1 MYICREQNVKR
12 MKNILVVLFII
23 LLNILNPQYLLARDL
38 KFNRLT
44 AENGLPYSTANVMLQ
59 DDNGFL
65 WIGTHTGLCRY
76 DGINTEIYSEF
87 ENRQVR
93 SLEETDGNWLWVGM
107 ESGLA
112 RINLKTR
119 KMESILC
126 EGKKELQRV
135 SAIHWGK
142 DEKVYVAAIDGL
154 FVYDK
159 GILTHVIAD
168 EGQVFSILENTLT
181 DYWLLTEKALLNLD
195 TKTGK
200 VTRYAWPLKFNPFFL
215 ASLNSYKNIL
225 YISAEYNSMLRFD
238 MKNRRFMNEFAIED
252 KKRTYPLII
261 DGGQLFVN
269 TTWGI
274 EVLSC
279 TTNQLQYTIAADDD
293 MKNGLRSNQFYSMYK
308 KGTTLWLGI
317 FSGGIAYSQ
326 IENDA
331 FNVYRLPGT
340 DFTTF
345 NRQVRS
351 FCIVSD
357 DIKLIGTRNGLLLVS
372 EKEKRVQTFTTQDYP
387 ALLSNSILF
396 IQPFGGDDY
405 LIGTTKG
412 LVLFSLKKNSF
423 RTFSEENVYKGT
435 QFYSCLSDE
444 EGIWLATSEKVLYYN
459 MHTNQTDIYL
469 LDTNKYPGCSALSLC
484 FDFRDRLWI
493 GTTEGLFLLDKV
505 THKITDT
512 FEGKDKLKD
521 ISKAQINNISRS
533 KNGKMFICTD
543 RMGLIVL
550 NERGTEID
558 IYSEDNILPHNT
570 VYSVYEDEQN
580 VWWIATMKGILRYNR
595 VTNKKQLYDLSAG
608 IPGGVCRSFSK
619 DSQGRY
625 WWANEMGLVVCDPY
639 LLSQAVLCDLPRI
652 SSVKVAG
659 KRQQLLEDQEQGPVT
674 PAYAK
679 SMVLPA
685 FQNNLELCFSM
696 HTYLGALDSYQY
708 ILEGFDERWKY
719 NIENN
724 CLSYTDLPA
733 GKYLLRVRGQGNSD
747 YETQLEIIVE
757 YPWYVTYGIAAIVVI
772 IVLLGI
778 GWKYWRRKVSIVE
791 MKQDSDDE
799 LLNTAAYKPKT
810 PRSSQ
815 EKLDRL
821 YEQLIHYFET
831 EKPYLNKQ
839 LKSADIAAA
848 LSCSIS
854 SLSEC
859 LSFKLNTNFSDF
871 VAHYRVE
878 AFVQKQK
885 QEDIS
890 LYTLMSIAESCGF
903 NSKSSFFRLFKK
915 QMGCTPLEYIQ
926 KQEHDRVSKQ

>member
-1 MYICREQNVKR
+1 
-12 MKNILVVLFII
+12 MKNILIVLFII

-215 ASLNSYKNIL
+215 ASLNSHKNVL

-412 LVLFSLKKNSF
+412 LVLYSLKKNSF
-423 RTFSEENVYKGT
+423 RIFSEENVYKGT

-570 VYSVYEDEQN
+570 VYSIYEDEQN
-580 VWWIATMKGILRYNR
+580 EWWIATMKGILRYNR

-778 GWKYWRRKVSIVE
+778 GWKYWRRKVAIVG
-791 MKQDSDDE
+791 MKQDADDE
-799 LLNTAAYKPKT
+799 LLNAAAHRPKT
-810 PRSSQ
+810 PRASQ
-815 EKLDRL
+815 EKLDSL
-821 YEQLIHYFET
+821 YEQLIDYFET

>member
-1 MYICREQNVKR
+1 
-12 MKNILVVLFII
+12 MKNILIVLFII

-484 FDFRDRLWI
+484 FDSRNRLWI
-493 GTTEGLFLLDKV
+493 GTSDGIFLLDKV
-505 THKITDT
+505 TRKIMDT
-512 FEGKDKLKD
+512 FEGKDKLKN

-533 KNGKMFICTD
+533 KNGKIFICTD

-757 YPWYVTYGIAAIVVI
+757 YPWYVTYGIAAVVVI

-778 GWKYWRRKVSIVE
+778 GWKYWRRKVAIVG
-791 MKQDSDDE
+791 MKQDADDE
-799 LLNTAAYKPKT
+799 LLNAAAYRPKT
-810 PRSSQ
+810 PRASQ

-821 YEQLIHYFET
+821 YEQLIDYFET

>member
-12 MKNILVVLFII
+12 MKNILIVLFII
-23 LLNILNPQYLLARDL
+23 LLNILNPQYLLAIDL

-65 WIGTHTGLCRY
+65 WIGTHAGLCRY

-93 SLEETDGNWLWVGM
+93 SLEETEGNWLWVGM
-107 ESGLA
+107 ENGLA

-215 ASLNSYKNIL
+215 ASLNSHKNVL

-279 TTNQLQYTIAADDD
+279 TTNRLQYTIVADDD
-293 MKNGLRSNQFYSMYK
+293 TKNGLRSNQFYSMYK

-412 LVLFSLKKNSF
+412 LVLYSLKKNSF
-423 RTFSEENVYKGT
+423 RIFSEENVYKGT

-459 MHTNQTDIYL
+459 MHTNQTDIYP

-484 FDFRDRLWI
+484 FDSRNRLWI
-493 GTTEGLFLLDKV
+493 GTSEGVFLLDKV

-512 FEGKDKLKD
+512 FEGKDKLKN

-550 NERGTEID
+550 NERGSEID

-608 IPGGVCRSFSK
+608 IPGGVCRSFCK
-619 DSQGRY
+619 DSQNRY

-639 LLSQAVLCDLPRI
+639 QLSQAVLCDLPRI

-659 KRQQLLEDQEQGPVT
+659 KRQQLLEDQEQGLVT

-708 ILEGFDERWKY
+708 ILEGFDEKWKY

-757 YPWYVTYGIAAIVVI
+757 YPWYVTYGIVAIVVI

-778 GWKYWRRKVSIVE
+778 GWKYWRRKVAIVE
-791 MKQDSDDE
+791 MKQDTDDE
-799 LLNTAAYKPKT
+799 LLNTAAYRPKT

-926 KQEHDRVSKQ
+926 KQDHDRVSKQ

>member
-12 MKNILVVLFII
+12 MKNILIVLFII

-505 THKITDT
+505 THKITDN

-570 VYSVYEDEQN
+570 VYSIYEDEQN
-580 VWWIATMKGILRYNR
+580 EWWIATMKGILRYNR

-778 GWKYWRRKVSIVE
+778 GWKYWRRKVAIVG
-791 MKQDSDDE
+791 MKQDADDE
-799 LLNTAAYKPKT
+799 LLNAAAHRPKT
-810 PRSSQ
+810 PRASQ
-815 EKLDRL
+815 EKLDSL
-821 YEQLIHYFET
+821 YEQLIDYFET

>member
-1 MYICREQNVKR
+1 
-12 MKNILVVLFII
+12 MKNILIVLFII

-142 DEKVYVAAIDGL
+142 DEKVYIAAIDGL

-396 IQPFGGDDY
+396 FQPFGGDDY

-484 FDFRDRLWI
+484 FDSRNRLWI
-493 GTTEGLFLLDKV
+493 GTSDGIFLLDKV
-505 THKITDT
+505 TRKIMDT
-512 FEGKDKLKD
+512 FEGKDKLKN

-533 KNGKMFICTD
+533 KNGKIFICTD

-757 YPWYVTYGIAAIVVI
+757 YPWYVTYGIAAVVVI

-778 GWKYWRRKVSIVE
+778 GWKYWRRKVAIVG
-791 MKQDSDDE
+791 MKQDADDE
-799 LLNTAAYKPKT
+799 LLNAAAYRPKT

-821 YEQLIHYFET
+821 YEQLIDYFET

-926 KQEHDRVSKQ
+926 KQEYDRVSKQ

>member
-1 MYICREQNVKR
+1 M
-12 MKNILVVLFII
+12 
-23 LLNILNPQYLLARDL
+23 
-38 KFNRLT
+38 
-44 AENGLPYSTANVMLQ
+44 
-59 DDNGFL
+59 
-65 WIGTHTGLCRY
+65 
-76 DGINTEIYSEF
+76 
-87 ENRQVR
+87 
-93 SLEETDGNWLWVGM
+93 
-107 ESGLA
+107 
-112 RINLKTR
+112 
-119 KMESILC
+119 
-126 EGKKELQRV
+126 
-135 SAIHWGK
+135 
-142 DEKVYVAAIDGL
+142 
-154 FVYDK
+154 
-159 GILTHVIAD
+159 
-168 EGQVFSILENTLT
+168 
-181 DYWLLTEKALLNLD
+181 
-195 TKTGK
+195 
-200 VTRYAWPLKFNPFFL
+200 
-215 ASLNSYKNIL
+215 
-225 YISAEYNSMLRFD
+225 
-238 MKNRRFMNEFAIED
+238 
-252 KKRTYPLII
+252 II

-484 FDFRDRLWI
+484 FDSRNRLWI
-493 GTTEGLFLLDKV
+493 GTSDGIFLLDKV
-505 THKITDT
+505 TRKIMDT
-512 FEGKDKLKD
+512 FEGKDKLKN

-533 KNGKMFICTD
+533 KNGKIFICTD

-625 WWANEMGLVVCDPY
+625 WWANEMGLVVCDSY

-757 YPWYVTYGIAAIVVI
+757 YPWYVTYGIAAVVVI

-778 GWKYWRRKVSIVE
+778 GWKYWRRKVAIVG
-791 MKQDSDDE
+791 MKQDADDE
-799 LLNTAAYKPKT
+799 LLNAAAYRPKT

-821 YEQLIHYFET
+821 YEQLIDYFET

-926 KQEHDRVSKQ
+926 KQEYDRVSKQ

>member
-1 MYICREQNVKR
+1 MN
-12 MKNILVVLFII
+12 
-23 LLNILNPQYLLARDL
+23 
-38 KFNRLT
+38 
-44 AENGLPYSTANVMLQ
+44 
-59 DDNGFL
+59 
-65 WIGTHTGLCRY
+65 
-76 DGINTEIYSEF
+76 
-87 ENRQVR
+87 
-93 SLEETDGNWLWVGM
+93 
-107 ESGLA
+107 SGL
-112 RINLKTR
+112 
-119 KMESILC
+119 
-126 EGKKELQRV
+126 
-135 SAIHWGK
+135 
-142 DEKVYVAAIDGL
+142 
-154 FVYDK
+154 
-159 GILTHVIAD
+159 
-168 EGQVFSILENTLT
+168 
-181 DYWLLTEKALLNLD
+181 
-195 TKTGK
+195 
-200 VTRYAWPLKFNPFFL
+200 
-215 ASLNSYKNIL
+215 
-225 YISAEYNSMLRFD
+225 
-238 MKNRRFMNEFAIED
+238 
-252 KKRTYPLII
+252 
-261 DGGQLFVN
+261 LFVN

-279 TTNQLQYTIAADDD
+279 TTNRLQYTIAADED

-372 EKEKRVQTFTTQDYP
+372 EAEKRVQTFTTQDYP

-423 RTFSEENVYKGT
+423 RTFSEENVYRGT

-484 FDFRDRLWI
+484 FDSRNRLWI
-493 GTTEGLFLLDKV
+493 GTSDGIFLLDKV
-505 THKITDT
+505 TRKITDT
-512 FEGKDKLKD
+512 FEGKDKLKN

-639 LLSQAVLCDLPRI
+639 QLSQAVLCDLPRI

-733 GKYLLRVRGQGNSD
+733 GTYLLRVRGQGNSD

>member
-1 MYICREQNVKR
+1 

-87 ENRQVR
+87 ENKQVR
-93 SLEETDGNWLWVGM
+93 ALAETEGNWLWVGM
-107 ESGLA
+107 ENGLA

-142 DEKVYVAAIDGL
+142 DEKVYVAAIAGL

-159 GILTHVIAD
+159 GVLSHVIAD

-181 DYWLLTEKALLNLD
+181 DYWLLTEKALLNLE

-200 VTRYAWPLKFNPFFL
+200 VTKYAWPLKFNPFFQ
-215 ASLNSYKNIL
+215 ASLNSYKNVL

-238 MKNRRFMNEFAIED
+238 MKSRRFMNEFAMED

-279 TTNQLQYTIAADDD
+279 TTNRLQYTIAADED

-372 EKEKRVQTFTTQDYP
+372 EAEKRVQTFTTQDYP

-423 RTFSEENVYKGT
+423 RTFSEENVYRGT

-484 FDFRDRLWI
+484 FDSRNRLWI
-493 GTTEGLFLLDKV
+493 GTSDGIFLLDKV
-505 THKITDT
+505 NRKITDT
-512 FEGKDKLKD
+512 FEGKDKLKN

-570 VYSVYEDEQN
+570 VYSVYEGEQN

-639 LLSQAVLCDLPRI
+639 QLSQAVLCDLPRI

-733 GKYLLRVRGQGNSD
+733 GTYLLRVRGQGNSD

>member
-87 ENRQVR
+87 ENKQVR
-93 SLEETDGNWLWVGM
+93 ALAETEGNWLWVGM
-107 ESGLA
+107 ENGLA

-142 DEKVYVAAIDGL
+142 DEKVYVAAIAGL

-159 GILTHVIAD
+159 GVLSHVIAD

-200 VTRYAWPLKFNPFFL
+200 VMRYAWPLKFNPFFL
-215 ASLNSYKNIL
+215 ASLNSYKNVL

-238 MKNRRFMNEFAIED
+238 MKSRRFMNEFAMED

-279 TTNQLQYTIAADDD
+279 MTNRLQYTIAADED

-308 KGTTLWLGI
+308 KGMTLWLGI

-372 EKEKRVQTFTTQDYP
+372 EAEKRVQTFTTQDYP

-423 RTFSEENVYKGT
+423 RTFSEENVYRGT

-484 FDFRDRLWI
+484 FDSRNRLWI
-493 GTTEGLFLLDKV
+493 GTSDGIFLLDKV
-505 THKITDT
+505 TRKITDT
-512 FEGKDKLKD
+512 FEGKDKLKN

-639 LLSQAVLCDLPRI
+639 QLSQAVLCDLPRI

-659 KRQQLLEDQEQGPVT
+659 KRQQLLEDQEQGLVT

>member
-1 MYICREQNVKR
+1 
-12 MKNILVVLFII
+12 MKNILIVLFII

-87 ENRQVR
+87 ENKQVR
-93 SLEETDGNWLWVGM
+93 ALAETEGNWLWVGM
-107 ESGLA
+107 ENGLA

-142 DEKVYVAAIDGL
+142 DEKVYVAAIAGL

-159 GILTHVIAD
+159 GVLSHVIAD

-181 DYWLLTEKALLNLD
+181 DYWLLTEKALLNLE

-200 VTRYAWPLKFNPFFL
+200 VTKYAWPLKFNPFFQ
-215 ASLNSYKNIL
+215 ASLNSYKNVL

-238 MKNRRFMNEFAIED
+238 MKSRRFMNEFAMED

-279 TTNQLQYTIAADDD
+279 TTNRLQYTIAADED

-372 EKEKRVQTFTTQDYP
+372 EAEKRVQTFTTQDYP

-423 RTFSEENVYKGT
+423 RTFSEENVYRGT

-484 FDFRDRLWI
+484 FDSRNRLWI
-493 GTTEGLFLLDKV
+493 GTSDGIFLLDKV
-505 THKITDT
+505 TRKITDT
-512 FEGKDKLKD
+512 FEGKDKLKN

-639 LLSQAVLCDLPRI
+639 QLSQAVLCDLPRI

-733 GKYLLRVRGQGNSD
+733 GTYLLRVRGQGNSD

-821 YEQLIHYFET
+821 YEQLIDYFET

>member
-1 MYICREQNVKR
+1 M
-12 MKNILVVLFII
+12 
-23 LLNILNPQYLLARDL
+23 
-38 KFNRLT
+38 
-44 AENGLPYSTANVMLQ
+44 
-59 DDNGFL
+59 
-65 WIGTHTGLCRY
+65 
-76 DGINTEIYSEF
+76 
-87 ENRQVR
+87 
-93 SLEETDGNWLWVGM
+93 
-107 ESGLA
+107 
-112 RINLKTR
+112 
-119 KMESILC
+119 
-126 EGKKELQRV
+126 
-135 SAIHWGK
+135 
-142 DEKVYVAAIDGL
+142 
-154 FVYDK
+154 
-159 GILTHVIAD
+159 
-168 EGQVFSILENTLT
+168 
-181 DYWLLTEKALLNLD
+181 
-195 TKTGK
+195 
-200 VTRYAWPLKFNPFFL
+200 
-215 ASLNSYKNIL
+215 
-225 YISAEYNSMLRFD
+225 
-238 MKNRRFMNEFAIED
+238 
-252 KKRTYPLII
+252 
-261 DGGQLFVN
+261 
-269 TTWGI
+269 
-274 EVLSC
+274 
-279 TTNQLQYTIAADDD
+279 
-293 MKNGLRSNQFYSMYK
+293 
-308 KGTTLWLGI
+308 
-317 FSGGIAYSQ
+317 
-326 IENDA
+326 
-331 FNVYRLPGT
+331 
-340 DFTTF
+340 
-345 NRQVRS
+345 RS

-570 VYSVYEDEQN
+570 VYSIYEDEQN
-580 VWWIATMKGILRYNR
+580 EWWIATMKGILRYNR

-778 GWKYWRRKVSIVE
+778 GWKYWRRKVAIVG
-791 MKQDSDDE
+791 MKQDADDE
-799 LLNTAAYKPKT
+799 LLNAAAHRPKT
-810 PRSSQ
+810 PRASQ
-815 EKLDRL
+815 EKLDSL
-821 YEQLIHYFET
+821 YEQLIDYFET

>member
-1 MYICREQNVKR
+1 
-12 MKNILVVLFII
+12 MKNILIVLFII

-59 DDNGFL
+59 DNNGFL

-142 DEKVYVAAIDGL
+142 DEKVYIAAIDGL

-484 FDFRDRLWI
+484 FDSRNRLWI
-493 GTTEGLFLLDKV
+493 GTSDGIFLLDKV
-505 THKITDT
+505 TRKIMDT
-512 FEGKDKLKD
+512 FEGKDKLKN

-533 KNGKMFICTD
+533 KNGKIFICTD

-757 YPWYVTYGIAAIVVI
+757 YPWYVTYGIAAVVVI

-778 GWKYWRRKVSIVE
+778 GWKYWRRKVAIVG
-791 MKQDSDDE
+791 MKQDADDE
-799 LLNTAAYKPKT
+799 LLNAAAYRPKT

-821 YEQLIHYFET
+821 YEQLIDYFET

-926 KQEHDRVSKQ
+926 KQEYDRVSKQ

>member
-1 MYICREQNVKR
+1 M
-12 MKNILVVLFII
+12 
-23 LLNILNPQYLLARDL
+23 
-38 KFNRLT
+38 
-44 AENGLPYSTANVMLQ
+44 
-59 DDNGFL
+59 
-65 WIGTHTGLCRY
+65 
-76 DGINTEIYSEF
+76 
-87 ENRQVR
+87 
-93 SLEETDGNWLWVGM
+93 VG
-107 ESGLA
+107 
-112 RINLKTR
+112 
-119 KMESILC
+119 
-126 EGKKELQRV
+126 
-135 SAIHWGK
+135 
-142 DEKVYVAAIDGL
+142 Y
-154 FVYDK
+154 
-159 GILTHVIAD
+159 
-168 EGQVFSILENTLT
+168 
-181 DYWLLTEKALLNLD
+181 
-195 TKTGK
+195 
-200 VTRYAWPLKFNPFFL
+200 
-215 ASLNSYKNIL
+215 
-225 YISAEYNSMLRFD
+225 
-238 MKNRRFMNEFAIED
+238 
-252 KKRTYPLII
+252 
-261 DGGQLFVN
+261 
-269 TTWGI
+269 
-274 EVLSC
+274 
-279 TTNQLQYTIAADDD
+279 
-293 MKNGLRSNQFYSMYK
+293 
-308 KGTTLWLGI
+308 

-570 VYSVYEDEQN
+570 VYSIYEDEQN
-580 VWWIATMKGILRYNR
+580 EWWIATMKGILRYNR

-778 GWKYWRRKVSIVE
+778 GWKYWRRKVAIVG
-791 MKQDSDDE
+791 MKQDADDE
-799 LLNTAAYKPKT
+799 LLNAAAHRPKT
-810 PRSSQ
+810 PRASQ
-815 EKLDRL
+815 EKLDSL
-821 YEQLIHYFET
+821 YEQLIDYFET
-831 EKPYLNKQ
+831 ENH
-839 LKSADIAAA
+839 I
-848 LSCSIS
+848 
-854 SLSEC
+854 
-859 LSFKLNTNFSDF
+859 
-871 VAHYRVE
+871 
-878 AFVQKQK
+878 
-885 QEDIS
+885 
-890 LYTLMSIAESCGF
+890 
-903 NSKSSFFRLFKK
+903 
-915 QMGCTPLEYIQ
+915 
-926 KQEHDRVSKQ
+926 

>member
-1 MYICREQNVKR
+1 
-12 MKNILVVLFII
+12 MKN
-23 LLNILNPQYLLARDL
+23 
-38 KFNRLT
+38 
-44 AENGLPYSTANVMLQ
+44 
-59 DDNGFL
+59 
-65 WIGTHTGLCRY
+65 
-76 DGINTEIYSEF
+76 
-87 ENRQVR
+87 
-93 SLEETDGNWLWVGM
+93 
-107 ESGLA
+107 
-112 RINLKTR
+112 
-119 KMESILC
+119 
-126 EGKKELQRV
+126 
-135 SAIHWGK
+135 
-142 DEKVYVAAIDGL
+142 
-154 FVYDK
+154 
-159 GILTHVIAD
+159 
-168 EGQVFSILENTLT
+168 
-181 DYWLLTEKALLNLD
+181 
-195 TKTGK
+195 
-200 VTRYAWPLKFNPFFL
+200 
-215 ASLNSYKNIL
+215 
-225 YISAEYNSMLRFD
+225 
-238 MKNRRFMNEFAIED
+238 
-252 KKRTYPLII
+252 
-261 DGGQLFVN
+261 
-269 TTWGI
+269 
-274 EVLSC
+274 
-279 TTNQLQYTIAADDD
+279 
-293 MKNGLRSNQFYSMYK
+293 
-308 KGTTLWLGI
+308 
-317 FSGGIAYSQ
+317 
-326 IENDA
+326 
-331 FNVYRLPGT
+331 
-340 DFTTF
+340 
-345 NRQVRS
+345 
-351 FCIVSD
+351 
-357 DIKLIGTRNGLLLVS
+357 
-372 EKEKRVQTFTTQDYP
+372 
-387 ALLSNSILF
+387 
-396 IQPFGGDDY
+396 
-405 LIGTTKG
+405 
-412 LVLFSLKKNSF
+412 
-423 RTFSEENVYKGT
+423 
-435 QFYSCLSDE
+435 
-444 EGIWLATSEKVLYYN
+444 
-459 MHTNQTDIYL
+459 
-469 LDTNKYPGCSALSLC
+469 
-484 FDFRDRLWI
+484 
-493 GTTEGLFLLDKV
+493 
-505 THKITDT
+505 
-512 FEGKDKLKD
+512 

-533 KNGKMFICTD
+533 KNGKIFICTD

-757 YPWYVTYGIAAIVVI
+757 YPWYVTYGIAAVVVI

-778 GWKYWRRKVSIVE
+778 GWKYWRRKVAIVG
-791 MKQDSDDE
+791 MKQDADDE
-799 LLNTAAYKPKT
+799 LLNAAAYRPKT

-821 YEQLIHYFET
+821 YEQLIDYFET

-926 KQEHDRVSKQ
+926 KQEYDRVSKQ

>member
-87 ENRQVR
+87 ENKQVR
-93 SLEETDGNWLWVGM
+93 ALAETEGNWLWVGM
-107 ESGLA
+107 ENGLA

-142 DEKVYVAAIDGL
+142 DEKVYVAAIAGL

-159 GILTHVIAD
+159 GVLSHVIAD

-181 DYWLLTEKALLNLD
+181 DYWLLTEKALLNLE

-200 VTRYAWPLKFNPFFL
+200 VTKYAWPLKFNPFFQ
-215 ASLNSYKNIL
+215 ASLNSYKNVL

-238 MKNRRFMNEFAIED
+238 MKSRRFMNEFAMED

-261 DGGQLFVN
+261 DGGRLFVN

-279 TTNQLQYTIAADDD
+279 TTNRLQYTIAADED

-372 EKEKRVQTFTTQDYP
+372 EAEKRVQTFTTQDYP

-423 RTFSEENVYKGT
+423 RTFSEENVYRGT

-484 FDFRDRLWI
+484 FDSRNRLWI
-493 GTTEGLFLLDKV
+493 GTSDGIFLLDKV
-505 THKITDT
+505 TRKITDT
-512 FEGKDKLKD
+512 FEGKDKLKN

-639 LLSQAVLCDLPRI
+639 QLSQAVLCDLPRI

-733 GKYLLRVRGQGNSD
+733 GTYLLRVRGQGNSD

>member
-1 MYICREQNVKR
+1 
-12 MKNILVVLFII
+12 MKNILIV

-142 DEKVYVAAIDGL
+142 DEKVYIAAIDGL

-484 FDFRDRLWI
+484 FDSRNRLWI
-493 GTTEGLFLLDKV
+493 GTSDGIFLLDKV
-505 THKITDT
+505 TRKIMDT
-512 FEGKDKLKD
+512 FEGKDKLKN

-533 KNGKMFICTD
+533 KNGKIFICTD

-757 YPWYVTYGIAAIVVI
+757 YPWYVTYGIAAVVVI

-778 GWKYWRRKVSIVE
+778 GWKYWRRKVAIVG
-791 MKQDSDDE
+791 MKQDADDE
-799 LLNTAAYKPKT
+799 LLNAAAYRPKT

-821 YEQLIHYFET
+821 YEQLIDYFET

-926 KQEHDRVSKQ
+926 KQEYDRVSKQ

>member
-1 MYICREQNVKR
+1 

-87 ENRQVR
+87 ENKQVR
-93 SLEETDGNWLWVGM
+93 ALAETEGNWLWVGM
-107 ESGLA
+107 ENGLA

-142 DEKVYVAAIDGL
+142 DEKVYVAAIAGL

-159 GILTHVIAD
+159 GVLSHVIAD

-181 DYWLLTEKALLNLD
+181 DYWLLTEKALLNLE

-200 VTRYAWPLKFNPFFL
+200 VTKYAWPLKFNPFFQ
-215 ASLNSYKNIL
+215 ASLNSYKNVL

-238 MKNRRFMNEFAIED
+238 MKSRRFMNEFAMED

-279 TTNQLQYTIAADDD
+279 TTNRLQYTIAADED

-331 FNVYRLPGT
+331 FNVYRLPST

-372 EKEKRVQTFTTQDYP
+372 EAEKRVQTFTTQNYP

-423 RTFSEENVYKGT
+423 RTFSEESVYRGT

-484 FDFRDRLWI
+484 FDSRNRLWI
-493 GTTEGLFLLDKV
+493 GTSDGIFLLDKV
-505 THKITDT
+505 TRKITDT
-512 FEGKDKLKD
+512 FEGKDKLKN

-639 LLSQAVLCDLPRI
+639 QLSQAVLCDLPRI

-778 GWKYWRRKVSIVE
+778 GWKYWRRKVAIAE

>member
-1 MYICREQNVKR
+1 
-12 MKNILVVLFII
+12 MKNILIVLFII

-93 SLEETDGNWLWVGM
+93 SLEETDGKWVWVGR

-570 VYSVYEDEQN
+570 VYSIYEDEQN
-580 VWWIATMKGILRYNR
+580 EWWIATMKGILRYNR

-778 GWKYWRRKVSIVE
+778 GWKYWRRKVAIVG
-791 MKQDSDDE
+791 MKQDADDE
-799 LLNTAAYKPKT
+799 LLNAAAHRPKT
-810 PRSSQ
+810 PRASQ

-821 YEQLIHYFET
+821 YEQLIDYFET

>member
-1 MYICREQNVKR
+1 MKR
-12 MKNILVVLFII
+12 MKNILIVLFII

-142 DEKVYVAAIDGL
+142 DEKVYIAAIDGL

-484 FDFRDRLWI
+484 FDSRNRLWI
-493 GTTEGLFLLDKV
+493 GTSDGIFLLDKV
-505 THKITDT
+505 TRKIMDT
-512 FEGKDKLKD
+512 FEGKDKLKN

-533 KNGKMFICTD
+533 KNGKIFICTD

-757 YPWYVTYGIAAIVVI
+757 YPWYVTYGIAAVVVI

-778 GWKYWRRKVSIVE
+778 GWKYWRRKVAIVG
-791 MKQDSDDE
+791 MKQDADDE
-799 LLNTAAYKPKT
+799 LLNAAAYRPKT

-821 YEQLIHYFET
+821 YEQLIDYFET

-926 KQEHDRVSKQ
+926 KQEYDRVSKQ

>member
-12 MKNILVVLFII
+12 MKNILIVLFII

-142 DEKVYVAAIDGL
+142 DEKVYIAAIDGL

-293 MKNGLRSNQFYSMYK
+293 MKTGLRSNQFYSMYK

-484 FDFRDRLWI
+484 FDSRNRLWI
-493 GTTEGLFLLDKV
+493 GTSDGIFLLDKV
-505 THKITDT
+505 TRKIMDT
-512 FEGKDKLKD
+512 FEGKDKLKN

-533 KNGKMFICTD
+533 KNGKIFICTD

-757 YPWYVTYGIAAIVVI
+757 YPWYVTYGIAAVVVI

-778 GWKYWRRKVSIVE
+778 GWKYWRRKVAIVG
-791 MKQDSDDE
+791 MKQDADDE
-799 LLNTAAYKPKT
+799 LLNAAAYRPKT

-821 YEQLIHYFET
+821 YEQLIDYFET

-926 KQEHDRVSKQ
+926 KQEYDRVSKQ

>member
-1 MYICREQNVKR
+1 
-12 MKNILVVLFII
+12 
-23 LLNILNPQYLLARDL
+23 
-38 KFNRLT
+38 
-44 AENGLPYSTANVMLQ
+44 
-59 DDNGFL
+59 
-65 WIGTHTGLCRY
+65 
-76 DGINTEIYSEF
+76 
-87 ENRQVR
+87 
-93 SLEETDGNWLWVGM
+93 
-107 ESGLA
+107 
-112 RINLKTR
+112 
-119 KMESILC
+119 
-126 EGKKELQRV
+126 
-135 SAIHWGK
+135 
-142 DEKVYVAAIDGL
+142 
-154 FVYDK
+154 
-159 GILTHVIAD
+159 
-168 EGQVFSILENTLT
+168 
-181 DYWLLTEKALLNLD
+181 
-195 TKTGK
+195 
-200 VTRYAWPLKFNPFFL
+200 
-215 ASLNSYKNIL
+215 
-225 YISAEYNSMLRFD
+225 
-238 MKNRRFMNEFAIED
+238 
-252 KKRTYPLII
+252 
-261 DGGQLFVN
+261 
-269 TTWGI
+269 
-274 EVLSC
+274 
-279 TTNQLQYTIAADDD
+279 
-293 MKNGLRSNQFYSMYK
+293 
-308 KGTTLWLGI
+308 
-317 FSGGIAYSQ
+317 
-326 IENDA
+326 
-331 FNVYRLPGT
+331 
-340 DFTTF
+340 
-345 NRQVRS
+345 
-351 FCIVSD
+351 
-357 DIKLIGTRNGLLLVS
+357 
-372 EKEKRVQTFTTQDYP
+372 
-387 ALLSNSILF
+387 SILF

-570 VYSVYEDEQN
+570 VYSIYEDEQN
-580 VWWIATMKGILRYNR
+580 EWWIATMKGILRYNR

-778 GWKYWRRKVSIVE
+778 GWKYWRRKVAIVG
-791 MKQDSDDE
+791 MKQDADDE
-799 LLNTAAYKPKT
+799 LLNAAAHRPKT
-810 PRSSQ
+810 PRASQ
-815 EKLDRL
+815 EKLDSL
-821 YEQLIHYFET
+821 YEQLIDYFET

>member
-1 MYICREQNVKR
+1 
-12 MKNILVVLFII
+12 MKNILIVLFII

-93 SLEETDGNWLWVGM
+93 SLEKTEGNWLWVGM
-107 ESGLA
+107 ENGLA

-215 ASLNSYKNIL
+215 ASLNSYKNVL

-279 TTNQLQYTIAADDD
+279 TTNRLQYTIAADDD

-387 ALLSNSILF
+387 TLLSNSILF

-459 MHTNQTDIYL
+459 IHTNQTDIYL

-484 FDFRDRLWI
+484 FDSRNRLWI
-493 GTTEGLFLLDKV
+493 GTSDGIFLLDKV
-505 THKITDT
+505 TRKITDT
-512 FEGKDKLKD
+512 FEGKDRLKN

-550 NERGTEID
+550 NERGSEID

-778 GWKYWRRKVSIVE
+778 GWKYWRRKVAIVG
-791 MKQDSDDE
+791 MKQDADDE
-799 LLNTAAYKPKT
+799 LLNAAAYRPKT

-821 YEQLIHYFET
+821 YEQLIDYFET

>member
-1 MYICREQNVKR
+1 
-12 MKNILVVLFII
+12 
-23 LLNILNPQYLLARDL
+23 
-38 KFNRLT
+38 
-44 AENGLPYSTANVMLQ
+44 
-59 DDNGFL
+59 
-65 WIGTHTGLCRY
+65 
-76 DGINTEIYSEF
+76 
-87 ENRQVR
+87 
-93 SLEETDGNWLWVGM
+93 
-107 ESGLA
+107 
-112 RINLKTR
+112 
-119 KMESILC
+119 
-126 EGKKELQRV
+126 
-135 SAIHWGK
+135 
-142 DEKVYVAAIDGL
+142 
-154 FVYDK
+154 
-159 GILTHVIAD
+159 
-168 EGQVFSILENTLT
+168 
-181 DYWLLTEKALLNLD
+181 
-195 TKTGK
+195 
-200 VTRYAWPLKFNPFFL
+200 
-215 ASLNSYKNIL
+215 
-225 YISAEYNSMLRFD
+225 
-238 MKNRRFMNEFAIED
+238 
-252 KKRTYPLII
+252 
-261 DGGQLFVN
+261 
-269 TTWGI
+269 
-274 EVLSC
+274 
-279 TTNQLQYTIAADDD
+279 
-293 MKNGLRSNQFYSMYK
+293 MYK

-412 LVLFSLKKNSF
+412 LVLYSLKKNSF
-423 RTFSEENVYKGT
+423 RIFSEENVYKGT

-459 MHTNQTDIYL
+459 MHTNQTDIYP

-484 FDFRDRLWI
+484 FDSRNRLWI
-493 GTTEGLFLLDKV
+493 GTSEGVFLLDKV

-550 NERGTEID
+550 NERGSEID

-608 IPGGVCRSFSK
+608 IPGGVCRSFCK
-619 DSQGRY
+619 DSQNRY

-639 LLSQAVLCDLPRI
+639 QLSQAVLCDLPRI

-659 KRQQLLEDQEQGPVT
+659 KRQQLLEDQEQGLVT

-708 ILEGFDERWKY
+708 ILEGFDEKWKY

-757 YPWYVTYGIAAIVVI
+757 YPWYVTYGIVAIVVI

-778 GWKYWRRKVSIVE
+778 GWKYWRRKVAIVE
-791 MKQDSDDE
+791 MKQDTDDE
-799 LLNTAAYKPKT
+799 LLNTAAYRPKT

-926 KQEHDRVSKQ
+926 KQDHDRVSKQ

>member
-12 MKNILVVLFII
+12 MKNILIVLFII

-93 SLEETDGNWLWVGM
+93 SLEKTEGNWLWVGM
-107 ESGLA
+107 ENGLA

-215 ASLNSYKNIL
+215 ASLNSYKNVL

-387 ALLSNSILF
+387 TLLSNSILF

-459 MHTNQTDIYL
+459 IHTNQTDIYL

-484 FDFRDRLWI
+484 FDSRNRLWI
-493 GTTEGLFLLDKV
+493 GTSDGIFLLDKV
-505 THKITDT
+505 TRKITDT
-512 FEGKDKLKD
+512 FEGKDRLKN

-550 NERGTEID
+550 NERGSEID

-757 YPWYVTYGIAAIVVI
+757 YPWYITYGIAAIVVI

-778 GWKYWRRKVSIVE
+778 GWKYWRRKVAIVG
-791 MKQDSDDE
+791 MKQDADDE
-799 LLNTAAYKPKT
+799 LLNAAAYRPKT

-821 YEQLIHYFET
+821 YEQLIDYFET

>member
-87 ENRQVR
+87 ENKQVR
-93 SLEETDGNWLWVGM
+93 ALAETEGNWLWVGM
-107 ESGLA
+107 ENGLA

-119 KMESILC
+119 KIESILC

-142 DEKVYVAAIDGL
+142 DEKVYVAAIAGL

-159 GILTHVIAD
+159 GVLSHVIAD

-181 DYWLLTEKALLNLD
+181 DYWLLTEKALLNLE

-200 VTRYAWPLKFNPFFL
+200 VTRYAWPLKFNPFFQ
-215 ASLNSYKNIL
+215 ASLNSYKNVL

-238 MKNRRFMNEFAIED
+238 MKSRRFMNEFAIED

-279 TTNQLQYTIAADDD
+279 TTNRLQYTIAADED

-308 KGTTLWLGI
+308 EGTTLWLGI

-372 EKEKRVQTFTTQDYP
+372 EAEKCVQTFTTQDYP

-423 RTFSEENVYKGT
+423 RTFSEESVYKGS

-484 FDFRDRLWI
+484 FDSRNRLWI
-493 GTTEGLFLLDKV
+493 GTSDGIFLLDRV
-505 THKITDT
+505 TRKITDT
-512 FEGKDKLKD
+512 FEGKDKLKN

-639 LLSQAVLCDLPRI
+639 QLSQAVLCDLPRI

-799 LLNTAAYKPKT
+799 LLNTAAYRPKT

>member
-1 MYICREQNVKR
+1 MKR

-76 DGINTEIYSEF
+76 DGINTELYSEF
-87 ENRQVR
+87 ENKQVR
-93 SLEETDGNWLWVGM
+93 ALAETEGNWLWVGM
-107 ESGLA
+107 ENGLA

-142 DEKVYVAAIDGL
+142 DEKVYVAAIAGL
-154 FVYDK
+154 FVCDK
-159 GILTHVIAD
+159 GVLSHVIAD

-181 DYWLLTEKALLNLD
+181 DYWLLTEKALLNLE

-200 VTRYAWPLKFNPFFL
+200 VTKYAWPLKFNPFFQ
-215 ASLNSYKNIL
+215 ASLNSYKNVL

-238 MKNRRFMNEFAIED
+238 MKSRRFMNEFAMED

-279 TTNQLQYTIAADDD
+279 TTNRLQYTIAADED

-372 EKEKRVQTFTTQDYP
+372 EAEKRVQTFTTQDYP

-423 RTFSEENVYKGT
+423 RTFSEENVYKGS

-484 FDFRDRLWI
+484 FDSRNRLWI
-493 GTTEGLFLLDKV
+493 GTSDGIFLLDKV
-505 THKITDT
+505 TRKMTNT
-512 FEGKDKLKD
+512 FEGKDKLKN

-550 NERGTEID
+550 SERGTEID

-639 LLSQAVLCDLPRI
+639 QLSQVVLCDLPRI

-778 GWKYWRRKVSIVE
+778 GWKYWRRKVAIAE

-799 LLNTAAYKPKT
+799 LLNTAVYRPKT

-926 KQEHDRVSKQ
+926 KQEHGRVSKQ

>member
-1 MYICREQNVKR
+1 
-12 MKNILVVLFII
+12 MKNILIVLFII
-23 LLNILNPQYLLARDL
+23 LLNIINPQYLLSKEL

-87 ENRQVR
+87 DNKQVR
-93 SLEETDGNWLWVGM
+93 SLVETDGDWLWVGL
-107 ESGLA
+107 ENGLV

-119 KMESILC
+119 KLEPVLC
-126 EGKKELQRV
+126 DGKTELQRV

-154 FVYDK
+154 YVYDK
-159 GILTHVIAD
+159 GVLKHTITD
-168 EGQVFSILENTLT
+168 EGQIYSILENTLT
-181 DYWLLTEKALLNLD
+181 DYWLFTEKALLNLD

-200 VTRYAWPLKFNPFFL
+200 VTKYAWPLKFNPFFL
-215 ASLNSYKNIL
+215 ASLNSYKNVL
-225 YISAEYNSMLRFD
+225 YISAEYNSILRFD
-238 MKNRRFMNEFAIED
+238 LKNRRFMNEFAAED
-252 KKRTYPLII
+252 KKRTYPLVI
-261 DGGQLFVN
+261 DGGQIFVN
-269 TTWGI
+269 TSWGV

-279 TTNQLQYTIAADDD
+279 STNQLLYTIATDED

-326 IENDA
+326 VENDA
-331 FNVYRLPGT
+331 FEVYQLPGT
-340 DFTTF
+340 EFTTF

-351 FCIVSD
+351 FCIISD
-357 DIKLIGTRNGLLLVS
+357 DIKLIGTRSGLLLVS
-372 EKEKRVQTFTTQDYP
+372 EKENSVRTFITKDYP
-387 ALLSNSILF
+387 NLPSNSILF
-396 IQPFGGDDY
+396 IQPFEGDDY

-412 LVLFSLKKNSF
+412 LVLFSLKKITF
-423 RTFSEENVYKGT
+423 RKFSEENVYRGT
-435 QFYSCLSDE
+435 QFYSCLPDE
-444 EGIWLATSEKVLYYN
+444 DGIWLATSEKVLYYN
-459 MHTNQTDIYL
+459 KHTRQTEQYS
-469 LDTNKYPGCSALSLC
+469 LDTDKYPGCSALSLC
-484 FDFRDRLWI
+484 FDSRNRLWI
-493 GTTEGLFLLDKV
+493 GTSEGIFLLDKV
-505 THKITDT
+505 TNKITDT
-512 FEGKDKLKD
+512 FEGKDKLKN
-521 ISKAQINNISRS
+521 ISKAQINSISRS

-550 NERGTEID
+550 NERGSEVD

-580 VWWIATMKGILRYNR
+580 AWWIATMKGILRYNC

-608 IPGGVCRSFSK
+608 IPGGVCRSFFK
-619 DSQGRY
+619 DDKGNY
-625 WWANEMGLVVCDPY
+625 WWANEMGLIACNPY
-639 LLSQAVLCDLPRI
+639 QLSRAILCNLPRI

-659 KRQQLLEDQEQGPVT
+659 KQQLLLEDHEQGSVT
-674 PAYAK
+674 PAYAQ

-719 NIENN
+719 NLENN
-724 CLSYTDLPA
+724 CLTYTDLPA

-747 YETQLEIIVE
+747 YETQLEIIVK
-757 YPWYVTYGIAAIVVI
+757 YPWYVTSGIASGVIAVLLTIVVI
-772 IVLLGI
+772 LV
-778 GWKYWRRKVSIVE
+778 WKKRARAAAK
-791 MKQDSDDE
+791 
-799 LLNTAAYKPKT
+799 LNTNVEVINDLETDKPKT

-831 EKPYLNKQ
+831 DKPYLNKQ
-839 LKSADIAAA
+839 LKSADVAAA
-848 LSCSIS
+848 LSCSIF

-885 QEDIS
+885 EEDVS

-903 NSKSSFFRLFKK
+903 NSRSSFFRLFKK

-926 KQEHDRVSKQ
+926 KQEHDKVPKQ

>member
-1 MYICREQNVKR
+1 
-12 MKNILVVLFII
+12 
-23 LLNILNPQYLLARDL
+23 
-38 KFNRLT
+38 
-44 AENGLPYSTANVMLQ
+44 
-59 DDNGFL
+59 
-65 WIGTHTGLCRY
+65 
-76 DGINTEIYSEF
+76 
-87 ENRQVR
+87 
-93 SLEETDGNWLWVGM
+93 
-107 ESGLA
+107 
-112 RINLKTR
+112 
-119 KMESILC
+119 MESILC

-570 VYSVYEDEQN
+570 VYSIYEDEQN
-580 VWWIATMKGILRYNR
+580 EWWIATMKGILRYNR

-778 GWKYWRRKVSIVE
+778 GWKYWRRKVAIVG
-791 MKQDSDDE
+791 MKQDADDE
-799 LLNTAAYKPKT
+799 LLNAAAHRPKT
-810 PRSSQ
+810 PRASQ
-815 EKLDRL
+815 EKLDSL
-821 YEQLIHYFET
+821 YEQLIDYFET

>member
-1 MYICREQNVKR
+1 
-12 MKNILVVLFII
+12 
-23 LLNILNPQYLLARDL
+23 
-38 KFNRLT
+38 
-44 AENGLPYSTANVMLQ
+44 
-59 DDNGFL
+59 
-65 WIGTHTGLCRY
+65 
-76 DGINTEIYSEF
+76 
-87 ENRQVR
+87 
-93 SLEETDGNWLWVGM
+93 
-107 ESGLA
+107 
-112 RINLKTR
+112 
-119 KMESILC
+119 
-126 EGKKELQRV
+126 
-135 SAIHWGK
+135 
-142 DEKVYVAAIDGL
+142 
-154 FVYDK
+154 
-159 GILTHVIAD
+159 
-168 EGQVFSILENTLT
+168 
-181 DYWLLTEKALLNLD
+181 
-195 TKTGK
+195 
-200 VTRYAWPLKFNPFFL
+200 
-215 ASLNSYKNIL
+215 
-225 YISAEYNSMLRFD
+225 
-238 MKNRRFMNEFAIED
+238 
-252 KKRTYPLII
+252 
-261 DGGQLFVN
+261 
-269 TTWGI
+269 
-274 EVLSC
+274 
-279 TTNQLQYTIAADDD
+279 
-293 MKNGLRSNQFYSMYK
+293 MYK

-484 FDFRDRLWI
+484 FDSRNRLWI
-493 GTTEGLFLLDKV
+493 GTSDGIFLLDKV
-505 THKITDT
+505 TRKIMDT
-512 FEGKDKLKD
+512 FEGKDKLKN

-533 KNGKMFICTD
+533 KNGKIFICTD

-757 YPWYVTYGIAAIVVI
+757 YPWYVTYGIAAVVVI

-778 GWKYWRRKVSIVE
+778 GWKYWRRKVAIVG
-791 MKQDSDDE
+791 MKQDADDE
-799 LLNTAAYKPKT
+799 LLNAAAYRPKT

-926 KQEHDRVSKQ
+926 KQEYDRVSKQ

>member
-1 MYICREQNVKR
+1 M
-12 MKNILVVLFII
+12 
-23 LLNILNPQYLLARDL
+23 
-38 KFNRLT
+38 
-44 AENGLPYSTANVMLQ
+44 
-59 DDNGFL
+59 
-65 WIGTHTGLCRY
+65 
-76 DGINTEIYSEF
+76 
-87 ENRQVR
+87 
-93 SLEETDGNWLWVGM
+93 
-107 ESGLA
+107 
-112 RINLKTR
+112 
-119 KMESILC
+119 
-126 EGKKELQRV
+126 
-135 SAIHWGK
+135 
-142 DEKVYVAAIDGL
+142 
-154 FVYDK
+154 
-159 GILTHVIAD
+159 
-168 EGQVFSILENTLT
+168 
-181 DYWLLTEKALLNLD
+181 
-195 TKTGK
+195 
-200 VTRYAWPLKFNPFFL
+200 
-215 ASLNSYKNIL
+215 NS
-225 YISAEYNSMLRFD
+225 
-238 MKNRRFMNEFAIED
+238 
-252 KKRTYPLII
+252 
-261 DGGQLFVN
+261 GQLFVN

-279 TTNQLQYTIAADDD
+279 TTNRLQYTIVADDD

-412 LVLFSLKKNSF
+412 LVLYSLKKNSF
-423 RTFSEENVYKGT
+423 RIFSEENVYKGT

-459 MHTNQTDIYL
+459 MHTNQTDIYP

-484 FDFRDRLWI
+484 FDSRNRLWI
-493 GTTEGLFLLDKV
+493 GTSEGVFLLDKV

-512 FEGKDKLKD
+512 FEGKDKLKN

-550 NERGTEID
+550 NERGSEID

-608 IPGGVCRSFSK
+608 IPGGVCRSFCK
-619 DSQGRY
+619 DSQNRY

-639 LLSQAVLCDLPRI
+639 QLSQAVLCDLPRI
-652 SSVKVAG
+652 SSVKVVG
-659 KRQQLLEDQEQGPVT
+659 KRQQLLEDQEQGLVT

-708 ILEGFDERWKY
+708 ILEGFDEKWKY

-757 YPWYVTYGIAAIVVI
+757 YPWYVTYGIVAIVVI

-778 GWKYWRRKVSIVE
+778 GWKYWRRKVAIVE
-791 MKQDSDDE
+791 MKQDTDDE
-799 LLNTAAYKPKT
+799 LLNTAAYRPKT

-926 KQEHDRVSKQ
+926 KQDHDRVSKQ

>member
-1 MYICREQNVKR
+1 
-12 MKNILVVLFII
+12 
-23 LLNILNPQYLLARDL
+23 
-38 KFNRLT
+38 
-44 AENGLPYSTANVMLQ
+44 
-59 DDNGFL
+59 
-65 WIGTHTGLCRY
+65 
-76 DGINTEIYSEF
+76 
-87 ENRQVR
+87 
-93 SLEETDGNWLWVGM
+93 
-107 ESGLA
+107 
-112 RINLKTR
+112 
-119 KMESILC
+119 
-126 EGKKELQRV
+126 
-135 SAIHWGK
+135 
-142 DEKVYVAAIDGL
+142 
-154 FVYDK
+154 
-159 GILTHVIAD
+159 
-168 EGQVFSILENTLT
+168 
-181 DYWLLTEKALLNLD
+181 
-195 TKTGK
+195 
-200 VTRYAWPLKFNPFFL
+200 
-215 ASLNSYKNIL
+215 
-225 YISAEYNSMLRFD
+225 
-238 MKNRRFMNEFAIED
+238 
-252 KKRTYPLII
+252 
-261 DGGQLFVN
+261 
-269 TTWGI
+269 
-274 EVLSC
+274 
-279 TTNQLQYTIAADDD
+279 
-293 MKNGLRSNQFYSMYK
+293 MYK

-372 EKEKRVQTFTTQDYP
+372 EAEKRVQTFTTQDYP

-423 RTFSEENVYKGT
+423 RTFSEENVYRGT

-484 FDFRDRLWI
+484 FDSRNRLWI
-493 GTTEGLFLLDKV
+493 GTSDGIFLLDKV
-505 THKITDT
+505 TRKITDT
-512 FEGKDKLKD
+512 FEGKDKLKN

-639 LLSQAVLCDLPRI
+639 QLSQAVLCDLPRI

-733 GKYLLRVRGQGNSD
+733 GTYLLRVRGQGNSD

>member
-1 MYICREQNVKR
+1 MKR
-12 MKNILVVLFII
+12 MKNILIVLFII

-142 DEKVYVAAIDGL
+142 DEKVYIAAIDGL

-570 VYSVYEDEQN
+570 VYSIYEDEQN
-580 VWWIATMKGILRYNR
+580 EWWIATMKGILRYNR

-778 GWKYWRRKVSIVE
+778 GWKYWRRKVAIVG
-791 MKQDSDDE
+791 MKQDADDE
-799 LLNTAAYKPKT
+799 LLNAAAHRPKT
-810 PRSSQ
+810 PRASQ
-815 EKLDRL
+815 EKLDSL
-821 YEQLIHYFET
+821 YEQLIDYFET

-915 QMGCTPLEYIQ
+915 QMGCTTLEYIQ
-926 KQEHDRVSKQ
+926 KQEYDRVSKQ

>member
-1 MYICREQNVKR
+1 M
-12 MKNILVVLFII
+12 
-23 LLNILNPQYLLARDL
+23 
-38 KFNRLT
+38 
-44 AENGLPYSTANVMLQ
+44 NG
-59 DDNGFL
+59 G
-65 WIGTHTGLCRY
+65 R
-76 DGINTEIYSEF
+76 
-87 ENRQVR
+87 
-93 SLEETDGNWLWVGM
+93 
-107 ESGLA
+107 
-112 RINLKTR
+112 
-119 KMESILC
+119 
-126 EGKKELQRV
+126 
-135 SAIHWGK
+135 
-142 DEKVYVAAIDGL
+142 
-154 FVYDK
+154 
-159 GILTHVIAD
+159 
-168 EGQVFSILENTLT
+168 
-181 DYWLLTEKALLNLD
+181 
-195 TKTGK
+195 
-200 VTRYAWPLKFNPFFL
+200 
-215 ASLNSYKNIL
+215 
-225 YISAEYNSMLRFD
+225 
-238 MKNRRFMNEFAIED
+238 
-252 KKRTYPLII
+252 
-261 DGGQLFVN
+261 LFVN

-279 TTNQLQYTIAADDD
+279 TTNRLQYTIVADDD

-412 LVLFSLKKNSF
+412 LVLYSLKKNSF
-423 RTFSEENVYKGT
+423 RIFSEENVYKGT

-459 MHTNQTDIYL
+459 MHTNQTDIYP

-484 FDFRDRLWI
+484 FDSRNRLWI
-493 GTTEGLFLLDKV
+493 GTSEGVFLLDKV

-512 FEGKDKLKD
+512 FEGKDKLKN

-550 NERGTEID
+550 NERGSEID

-608 IPGGVCRSFSK
+608 IPGGVCRSFCK
-619 DSQGRY
+619 DSQNRY

-639 LLSQAVLCDLPRI
+639 QLSQAVLCDLPRI

-659 KRQQLLEDQEQGPVT
+659 KRQQLLEDQEQGLVT

-708 ILEGFDERWKY
+708 ILEGFDEKWKY

-757 YPWYVTYGIAAIVVI
+757 YPWYVTYGIVAIVVI

-778 GWKYWRRKVSIVE
+778 GWKYWRRKVAIVE
-791 MKQDSDDE
+791 MKQDTDDE
-799 LLNTAAYKPKT
+799 LLNTAAYRPKT

-926 KQEHDRVSKQ
+926 KQDHDRVSKQ

>member
-1 MYICREQNVKR
+1 

-87 ENRQVR
+87 ENKQVR
-93 SLEETDGNWLWVGM
+93 ALAETEGNWLWVGM
-107 ESGLA
+107 ENGLA

-142 DEKVYVAAIDGL
+142 DEKVYVAAIAGL

-159 GILTHVIAD
+159 GVLSHVIAD

-200 VTRYAWPLKFNPFFL
+200 VMRYAWPLKFNPFFL
-215 ASLNSYKNIL
+215 ASLNSYKNVL

-238 MKNRRFMNEFAIED
+238 MKSRRFMNEFAMED

-279 TTNQLQYTIAADDD
+279 MTNRLQYTIAADED

-308 KGTTLWLGI
+308 KGMTLWLGI

-372 EKEKRVQTFTTQDYP
+372 EAEKRVQTFTTQDYP

-423 RTFSEENVYKGT
+423 RTFSEENVYRGT

-484 FDFRDRLWI
+484 FDSRNRLWI
-493 GTTEGLFLLDKV
+493 GTSDGIFLLDKV
-505 THKITDT
+505 TRKITDT
-512 FEGKDKLKD
+512 FEGKDKLKN

-550 NERGTEID
+550 NERGSEID

-639 LLSQAVLCDLPRI
+639 QLSQAVLCDLPRI

-659 KRQQLLEDQEQGPVT
+659 KRQQLLEDQEQGLVT

>member
-1 MYICREQNVKR
+1 
-12 MKNILVVLFII
+12 MKNILIVLFII

-345 NRQVRS
+345 NCQVRS

-570 VYSVYEDEQN
+570 VYSIYEDEQN
-580 VWWIATMKGILRYNR
+580 EWWIATMKGILRYNR

-778 GWKYWRRKVSIVE
+778 GWKYWRRKVAIVG
-791 MKQDSDDE
+791 MKQDADDE
-799 LLNTAAYKPKT
+799 LLNAAAHRPKT
-810 PRSSQ
+810 PRASQ
-815 EKLDRL
+815 EKLDSL
-821 YEQLIHYFET
+821 YEQLIDYFET

>member
-1 MYICREQNVKR
+1 
-12 MKNILVVLFII
+12 MKNILIVLFII

-154 FVYDK
+154 FVYGK

-484 FDFRDRLWI
+484 FDSRNRLWI
-493 GTTEGLFLLDKV
+493 GTSDGIFLLDKV
-505 THKITDT
+505 TRKIMDT
-512 FEGKDKLKD
+512 FEGKDKLKN

-533 KNGKMFICTD
+533 KNGKIFICTD

-757 YPWYVTYGIAAIVVI
+757 YPWYVTYGIAAVVVI

-778 GWKYWRRKVSIVE
+778 GWKYWRRKVAIVG
-791 MKQDSDDE
+791 MKQDADDE
-799 LLNTAAYKPKT
+799 LLNAAAYRPKT

-821 YEQLIHYFET
+821 YEQLIDYFET

-926 KQEHDRVSKQ
+926 KQEYDRVSKQ

>member
-1 MYICREQNVKR
+1 MKR
-12 MKNILVVLFII
+12 MKNILIVLFII

-142 DEKVYVAAIDGL
+142 DEKVYIAAIDGL

-423 RTFSEENVYKGT
+423 RTFSEENVYRGT

-484 FDFRDRLWI
+484 FDSRNRLWI
-493 GTTEGLFLLDKV
+493 GTSDGIFLLDKV
-505 THKITDT
+505 TRKIMDT
-512 FEGKDKLKD
+512 FEGKDKLKN

-533 KNGKMFICTD
+533 KNGKIFICTD

-757 YPWYVTYGIAAIVVI
+757 YPWYVTYGIAAVVVI

-778 GWKYWRRKVSIVE
+778 GWKYWRRKVAIVG
-791 MKQDSDDE
+791 MKQDADDE
-799 LLNTAAYKPKT
+799 LLNAAAYRPKT

-821 YEQLIHYFET
+821 YEQLIDYFET

-926 KQEHDRVSKQ
+926 KQEYDRVSKQ

>member
-1 MYICREQNVKR
+1 M
-12 MKNILVVLFII
+12 
-23 LLNILNPQYLLARDL
+23 
-38 KFNRLT
+38 
-44 AENGLPYSTANVMLQ
+44 
-59 DDNGFL
+59 
-65 WIGTHTGLCRY
+65 
-76 DGINTEIYSEF
+76 
-87 ENRQVR
+87 
-93 SLEETDGNWLWVGM
+93 
-107 ESGLA
+107 
-112 RINLKTR
+112 
-119 KMESILC
+119 
-126 EGKKELQRV
+126 
-135 SAIHWGK
+135 
-142 DEKVYVAAIDGL
+142 
-154 FVYDK
+154 
-159 GILTHVIAD
+159 
-168 EGQVFSILENTLT
+168 
-181 DYWLLTEKALLNLD
+181 
-195 TKTGK
+195 
-200 VTRYAWPLKFNPFFL
+200 
-215 ASLNSYKNIL
+215 
-225 YISAEYNSMLRFD
+225 
-238 MKNRRFMNEFAIED
+238 
-252 KKRTYPLII
+252 
-261 DGGQLFVN
+261 
-269 TTWGI
+269 
-274 EVLSC
+274 
-279 TTNQLQYTIAADDD
+279 QYTIAADED

-372 EKEKRVQTFTTQDYP
+372 EAEKRVQTFTTQDYP

-423 RTFSEENVYKGT
+423 RTFSEENVYRGT

-484 FDFRDRLWI
+484 FDSRNRLWI
-493 GTTEGLFLLDKV
+493 GTSDGIFLLDKV
-505 THKITDT
+505 TRKITDT
-512 FEGKDKLKD
+512 FEGKDKLKN

-639 LLSQAVLCDLPRI
+639 QLSQAVLCDLPRI

-733 GKYLLRVRGQGNSD
+733 GTYLLRVRGQGNSD